1 MVKTLRVFNTLRV
14 WEKHTTNPP
23 YPPFQGGQRKKG
35 KHMKKLIELL
45 ASRKFWAALVGLGI
59 IILKAYRPDFPV
71 SEEEITN
78 LVAVLAAYILG
89 TAISNA
95 ADSLKTASR

>member
-1 MVKTLRVFNTLRV
+1 MQKMIN
-14 WEKHTTNPP
+14 
-23 YPPFQGGQRKKG
+23 
-35 KHMKKLIELL
+35 LL
-45 ASRKFWAALVGLGI
+45 SSRKFWAALVGLAV

-95 ADSLKTASR
+95 ADGLKFISR

>member
-1 MVKTLRVFNTLRV
+1 M
-14 WEKHTTNPP
+14 
-23 YPPFQGGQRKKG
+23 Q
-35 KHMKKLIELL
+35 KLTDLL
-45 ASRKFWAALVGLGI
+45 ASRKFWAALVGLAV
-59 IILKAYRPDFPV
+59 IILKAFRPDFPI

-95 ADSLKTASR
+95 ANGLRSIKQ

>member
-1 MVKTLRVFNTLRV
+1 M
-14 WEKHTTNPP
+14 
-23 YPPFQGGQRKKG
+23 Q
-35 KHMKKLIELL
+35 KLTELL
-45 ASRKFWAALVGLGI
+45 ASRKFWAALVGLAI
-59 IILKAYRPDFPV
+59 IILKAFKPDFPI

-95 ADSLKTASR
+95 GNALKSIKQ

>member
-1 MVKTLRVFNTLRV
+1 M
-14 WEKHTTNPP
+14 
-23 YPPFQGGQRKKG
+23 
-35 KHMKKLIELL
+35 IELL
-45 ASRKFWAALVGLGI
+45 ASRKFWAALVGLAV
-59 IILKAYRPDFPV
+59 IILKAFRPDFPI

-95 ADSLKTASR
+95 AGGLKSANR

>member
-1 MVKTLRVFNTLRV
+1 M
-14 WEKHTTNPP
+14 
-23 YPPFQGGQRKKG
+23 Q
-35 KHMKKLIELL
+35 KLIELL
-45 ASRKFWAALVGLGI
+45 SSRKFWAALVGLAV

-95 ADSLKTASR
+95 ANGLKSAKQ

>member
-1 MVKTLRVFNTLRV
+1 MQKI
-14 WEKHTTNPP
+14 
-23 YPPFQGGQRKKG
+23 Y
-35 KHMKKLIELL
+35 ELL

-59 IILKAYRPDFPV
+59 IILKAFRPDFPI

-95 ADSLKTASR
+95 ADGLKSAR

>member
-1 MVKTLRVFNTLRV
+1 M
-14 WEKHTTNPP
+14 
-23 YPPFQGGQRKKG
+23 Q
-35 KHMKKLIELL
+35 KLIELM
-45 ASRKFWAALVGLGI
+45 ASRKFWAALVGLGV
-59 IILKAYRPDFPV
+59 IILKAFRPDFPI

-95 ADSLKTASR
+95 AGALKSANR

>member
-1 MVKTLRVFNTLRV
+1 M
-14 WEKHTTNPP
+14 
-23 YPPFQGGQRKKG
+23 Q
-35 KHMKKLIELL
+35 KLVELL
-45 ASRKFWAALVGLGI
+45 SSRKFWAALVGLVV

-95 ADSLKTASR
+95 AGKMKSANR

>member
-1 MVKTLRVFNTLRV
+1 M
-14 WEKHTTNPP
+14 
-23 YPPFQGGQRKKG
+23 Q
-35 KHMKKLIELL
+35 KLIELMS
-45 ASRKFWAALVGLGI
+45 SRKFWAALVGLSV

-89 TAISNA
+89 TAISGA
-95 ADSLKTASR
+95 AESLKAVKM